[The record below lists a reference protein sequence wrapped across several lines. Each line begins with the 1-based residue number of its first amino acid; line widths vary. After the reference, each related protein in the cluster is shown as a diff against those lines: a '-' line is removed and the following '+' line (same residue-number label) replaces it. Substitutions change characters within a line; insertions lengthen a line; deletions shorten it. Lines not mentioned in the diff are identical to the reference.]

1 MQFLLELWNT
11 CVNWGLKMSDTFV
24 ISWCNQGVEG
34 IIPVSSVE
42 RDATFKAMKG
52 DPLPA
57 APIQSVNMMILR
69 ARFNLQRA
77 YEIYAIEAVDGIT
90 ADDIKEMFEACPQ
103 TAAETIRRIGQK
115 IYSDRPEGGQKLVI
129 T

>member
-1 MQFLLELWNT
+1 
-11 CVNWGLKMSDTFV
+11 MSDTFV
-24 ISWCNQGVEG
+24 ITWCNQGLEG
-34 IIPVSSVE
+34 IIPVTSIE

-57 APIQSVNMMILR
+57 APIQKVNMMILR

-115 IYSDRPEGGQKLVI
+115 IYSDRPEGGTKLVI